1 MKIVHD
7 NGETFRPSGEG
18 SSSVNDNDN
27 NDGKL
32 SPDSQRAQPQ
42 QPHGASNGAQ

>member
-7 NGETFRPSGEG
+7 NGETFGPPGEG
-18 SSSVNDNDN
+18 TSSVNDNN
-27 NDGKL
+27 NGKL

-42 QPHGASNGAQ
+42 QLYGASNGAQ

>member
-7 NGETFRPSGEG
+7 NGETFGPPGEG
-18 SSSVNDNDN
+18 SRSVNDNN
-27 NDGKL
+27 NGKL

-42 QPHGASNGAQ
+42 QLYGASNGAQ